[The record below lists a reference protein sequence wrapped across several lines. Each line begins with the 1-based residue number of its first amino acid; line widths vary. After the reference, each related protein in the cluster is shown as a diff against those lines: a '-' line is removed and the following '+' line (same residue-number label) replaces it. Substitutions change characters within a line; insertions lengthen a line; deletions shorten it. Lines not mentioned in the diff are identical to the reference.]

1 MVEKNLD
8 FRSDTT
14 TWPSPEMREA
24 AAKAAIGDMGY
35 GEDPSVNEL
44 ERVAAEIFGKEAAI
58 FCTSGTQGN
67 IVAMLAHTNK
77 GDSFIC
83 EARAH
88 IYTMEKAHWATI
100 GSLYPKLV
108 PGEEGFLPPDAIR
121 AAMGRGR
128 GSNPRTSLLCLE
140 NTHLSS
146 GGTPIP
152 VEKMKIEYETAKELD
167 LGVHTD
173 GARIFNA
180 ATSLEIKVDKITQYT
195 DTVQACLS
203 KGLAAPVGSVMAG
216 TKELVEKAKY
226 YRGMLGGNM
235 RQAGII
241 AAPGI
246 LALTTMVD
254 RLKEDHDNA
263 KFLGDG
269 LQKLGIN
276 LRFPVKSNMLFI
288 DYSSIGW
295 KADDWSNACAK
306 LGWKSR
312 GGAYGTRL
320 VVHYGME
327 REDIEVLLE
336 GLAKLI

>member
-24 AAKAAIGDMGY
+24 AAKAAVGDMGY

-108 PGEEGFLPPDAIR
+108 AGEEGFLPPEAIR
-121 AAMGRGR
+121 AAKGRG
-128 GSNPRTSLLCLE
+128 GGNNPKTSLVCIE

-146 GGTPIP
+146 GGTAIP
-152 VEKMKIEYETAKELD
+152 VEKMKINYDVAKELD
-167 LGVHTD
+167 MGVHTD

-180 ATSLEIKVDKITQYT
+180 ATSLGIKVDKIAQYT

-216 TKELVEKAKY
+216 SKELVEKAKY

-263 KFLGDG
+263 KLLGDG

-327 REDIEVLLE
+327 REDIEALLE